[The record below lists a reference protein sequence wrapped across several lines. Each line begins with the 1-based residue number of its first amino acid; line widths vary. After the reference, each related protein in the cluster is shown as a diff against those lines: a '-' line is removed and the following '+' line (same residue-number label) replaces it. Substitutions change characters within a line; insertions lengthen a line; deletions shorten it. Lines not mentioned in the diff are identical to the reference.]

1 MRPDIERKAQML
13 KDDAREICA
22 LFNHSE
28 KVVAANKTRARV
40 TLECII
46 EAANDLLKELEVF
59 GNE

>member
-22 LFNHSE
+22 LFHYSE
-28 KVVAANKTRARV
+28 KVVEANKTRARV

-46 EAANDLLKELEVF
+46 EAASDLLKELEA
-59 GNE
+59 